1 MSPTGPDYQSI
12 KIPKSISDALRKS
25 HIAYD
30 TAINEFQMILGCE
43 ALKIHSLRGGH
54 LLHHDPHIEDGTSHL
69 DPPRQ
74 VVFKETLLKL
84 VRAGTN
90 LVEVSDK
97 HRVAMDQYNKAWRDE
112 NDRVERE
119 WCDSQDASDFASEVA
134 EAAKTDDTNDDTNIE
149 CDQG

>member
-1 MSPTGPDYQSI
+1 M
-12 KIPKSISDALRKS
+12 
-25 HIAYD
+25 
-30 TAINEFQMILGCE
+30 
-43 ALKIHSLRGGH
+43 
-54 LLHHDPHIEDGTSHL
+54 GTSHL

-134 EAAKTDDTNDDTNIE
+134 EAAKTDDTNDDTNI
-149 CDQG
+149 GMRPRIGRL